1 MSNFNTKK
9 IDSLYYTFAKCY
21 ALTSINIDN
30 FNTELVTNMDC
41 LFYGDT
47 NLTEI
52 NLRSFNTENVKSFST
67 TFGQC
72 TKDLKVYI
80 KTEHNSNFIEKFQDV
95 ITIIN
100 ETSI

>member
-1 MSNFNTKK
+1 MTSININNFNTK
-9 IDSLYYTFAKCY
+9 S
-21 ALTSINIDN
+21 
-30 FNTELVTNMDC
+30 VTNMDC
-41 LFYGDT
+41 LFYGCT

-72 TKDLKVYI
+72 SKDLKVYI
-80 KTEHNSNFIEKFQDV
+80 KTEHNTNFIERFKDI

-100 ETSI
+100 ETSIY